1 MDIVYEVGQMVV
13 GNTLLVKFSNGTVK
27 EYDAVHLGCEW
38 FKMSNDGFYSM
49 YGFSFNPH
57 KWGLY
62 EKCRKLVY
70 GDFE

>member
-1 MDIVYEVGQMVV
+1 MNIVCEVGQMVV
-13 GNTLLVKFSNGTVK
+13 GNTLLVKFSDGTVK

-49 YGFSFNPH
+49 YGFNFNPH

-70 GDFE
+70 GDFA